1 MFTFI
6 EYPVKLTPNFTE
18 DAPVLIHIKLCTLS
32 LRNVS
37 KFMIKT
43 CPHDDF
49 SLMFKRK
56 PKYRFT
62 KITGRVD
69 LNRTSA

>member
-6 EYPVKLTPNFTE
+6 EYPVKLNSNFTE

-43 CPHDDF
+43 CHM
-49 SLMFKRK
+49 MFFRSCLNASRNTGLRK
-56 PKYRFT
+56 LREEL
-62 KITGRVD
+62 I
-69 LNRTSA
+69 

>member
-32 LRNVS
+32 HRNVS
-37 KFMIKT
+37 NFMIKT
-43 CPHDDF
+43 CHMMIF
-49 SLMFKRK
+49 RSCLNASRNTGLRK
-56 PKYRFT
+56 LREEL
-62 KITGRVD
+62 I
-69 LNRTSA
+69 